1 MYPQYFSIID
11 ILIVGGVL
19 AFGFFGWKKG
29 FLLTIIKM
37 ASSLFGLIASLL
49 LSKSF
54 AKVLDGWF
62 GASIDTKIY
71 EYMMSRSDLFG
82 SALSETNVRTAL
94 EGMSMP
100 TFLIDWIVGKID
112 FTQVGVSIVDAI
124 EPTIKSIVMVVLAFL
139 ILFFGS
145 MIVFLILKMIA
156 KAITSIPFIKQ
167 VDKGFGVLFGLFKMA
182 VVTYVVLFLVA
193 LLMAV
198 PAVNNLI
205 GNFITTDMQLNTDA
219 FRISKWLYNNN
230 VIKDFIG
237 IFF

>member
-11 ILIVGGVL
+11 IIIVLGVI
-19 AFGFFGWKKG
+19 AFGVIGWKKG

-37 ASSLFGLIASLL
+37 ASSVFGLIASLL

-71 EYMMSRSDLFG
+71 DYMMSRSDLFN
-82 SALSETNVRTAL
+82 SSLSIDNVRTAL

-100 TFLIDWIVGKID
+100 TFLIDWIIGKID
-112 FTQVGVSIVDAI
+112 FSQIGVSIVDAI
-124 EPTIKSIVMVVLAFL
+124 EPTIKSIVMVVLAFI

-145 MIVFLILKMIA
+145 MLVFLILKMIA
-156 KAITSIPFIKQ
+156 KLITSIPFIKQ
-167 VDKGFGVLFGLFKMA
+167 VDKVFGVIFGLFKMA
-182 VVTYVVLFLVA
+182 IVTYVLLFLLA

-198 PAVNNLI
+198 PAVNKLI
-205 GNFITTDMQLNTDA
+205 GDFVTSDMQLSTDA

-230 VIKDFIG
+230 VIQDFIG